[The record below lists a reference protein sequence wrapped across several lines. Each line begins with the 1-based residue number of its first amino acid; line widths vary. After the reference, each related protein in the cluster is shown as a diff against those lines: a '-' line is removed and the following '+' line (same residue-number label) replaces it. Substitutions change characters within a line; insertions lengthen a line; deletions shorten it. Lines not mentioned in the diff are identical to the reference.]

1 MHTPKISI
9 IVPIYNAEAT
19 LSRCVESLLCQTFQ
33 DFEIILIDDC
43 SKDQSRT
50 IIKQYE
56 NQDKRIKSLFATKNG
71 GSSATRNLGLDIAR
85 GEFVMFADS
94 DDFATS
100 DWIEQLYHAQTTNP
114 NVLVMANIF
123 DIKGGENIP
132 RMHNYKD
139 NCIVEMDYFK
149 LFSVL
154 HLDGYLFN
162 KFFDRQIIEKNDL
175 RFNISLKGGE
185 DVDFIF
191 RYIKYQEYS
200 KFFLIEKP
208 LYYYWRDNEQSI
220 TNHYSPNILQ
230 DNLHCFECR
239 LPYISKDN
247 LANFCDSY
255 FSYLYGMFDVVFD
268 KRSQMSF
275 WQAMAYNH
283 QIVTSPSFRICVKYS
298 KQSKSNT
305 PLMYVIRTYNYY
317 LIWTFQRL
325 LKIIDNI
332 LYHFHS

>member
-100 DWIEQLYHAQTTNP
+100 DWIEQLYRAQTTNP
-114 NVLVMANIF
+114 NGLVISNIF
-123 DIKGGENIP
+123 DIKGGQNIP

-162 KFFDRQIIEKNDL
+162 KFFDRQIIENNRLK
-175 RFNISLKGGE
+175 FNISYKEGE

-191 RYIKYQEYS
+191 RYIKCKRCS
-200 KFFLIEKP
+200 KFYLIEKP
-208 LYYYWRDNEQSI
+208 LYYYWRDNELSI
-220 TNHYSPNILQ
+220 TNSYNANALSE
-230 DNLHCFECR
+230 NLHCFECR
-239 LPYISKDN
+239 LPYVSKDN
-247 LANFCDSY
+247 LTNLCDIY
-255 FSYLYGMFDVVFD
+255 FSYLYGMFNIIFD
-268 KRSQMSF
+268 KRSPKSF

-283 QIVTSPSFRICVKYS
+283 KVITSPSFRICVENS
-298 KQSKSNT
+298 KQGKSNIL
-305 PLMYVIRTYNYY
+305 LMRVVRTYNYY
-317 LIWTFQRL
+317 LIWIFQKL
-325 LKIIDNI
+325 LVLIK
-332 LYHFHS
+332 